1 MGEVLPIGAEM
12 TQRRLHRQRPTQTF
26 VKAHKAGNLE
36 HTAQLGGEC
45 LHGGLLG
52 LSLFYAAQLIRV
64 FTEAWLV
71 STSKPSM

>member
-12 TQRRLHRQRPTQTF
+12 TQRCLHCQRPTQAF

-36 HTAQLGGEC
+36 HAAQLGG
-45 LHGGLLG
+45 LVG